1 MIRVVVIA
9 ACALIPTIVA
19 CGPATPTTGEEL
31 LLACR
36 EFEKTIAGQVTEN
49 QDRQRAGFATCIG
62 VIAGIEA
69 VSPNAGC
76 APENRPPEQA
86 VEIVIK
92 YLKANPDQLPRH
104 PSAFVGDAL
113 REAWPCN

>member
-1 MIRVVVIA
+1 MIA
-9 ACALIPTIVA
+9 AVALITTIVA
-19 CGPATPTTGEEL
+19 CGPATPKTGEEL

-36 EFEKTIAGQVTEN
+36 EFEKTMAGQVIEN
-49 QDRQRAGFATCIG
+49 RERQMEGFATCIG

-76 APENRPPEQA
+76 APEDRPPEQA
-86 VEIVIK
+86 VEVVIK
-92 YLKANPDQLPRH
+92 YLKANPAQLHRH